1 MGLVHDTTHSDC
13 HPVLLVLLFHCIVH
27 LSGKPCL
34 NLLCVLHNIKQRA
47 SHVIVLISISAH
59 LIDLILCYFIDP
71 YD

>member
-1 MGLVHDTTHSDC
+1 MGLAHDTTHSDS
-13 HPVLLVLLFHCIVH
+13 PTVLLGLLFYCIVH

-59 LIDLILCYFIDP
+59 
-71 YD
+71 